1 MALATGGGGR
11 FCQGQALVARSS
23 QRSGDPLQVLPPL
36 PSPLPEAGVLR
47 RERNLVTLPYCCT
60 HVRTLGPALRAGTGP
75 HGWGAE
81 NAAKS
86 AVAAGEG
93 QRNLPCLAGLSK
105 KRVLCGE
112 GFGNPMRIVMKTKIY
127 GVWLG
132 ALP

>member
-81 NAAKS
+81 NAGKIGGCSGGRAAQPSLSSGTFKEAS
-86 AVAAGEG
+86 AVAEKVSEI
-93 QRNLPCLAGLSK
+93 R
-105 KRVLCGE
+105 
-112 GFGNPMRIVMKTKIY
+112 
-127 GVWLG
+127 
-132 ALP
+132 